1 MYIIEHEARQ
11 KLTRRTTMT
20 TMVTYS
26 NISNPFDLVLIKS
39 DDSFVI
45 VGDSVPS
52 DYELQKMIDW
62 EDVQGWT
69 LE

>member
-1 MYIIEHEARQ
+1 
-11 KLTRRTTMT
+11 MT

-69 LE
+69 SE